1 MTVQKATRQLAQR
14 RAPVLALVD
23 EMRKEKQSNNWP
35 SYAERGKES
44 LVFHTETVLR
54 TSLCGLAVDRGE
66 RMCLRDSEM
75 APSPLQQ

>member
-1 MTVQKATRQLAQR
+1 MTVQNAARRLAQR

-35 SYAERGKES
+35 SYAEWGQES

-54 TSLCGLAVDRGE
+54 TSMCGLAVDRGE
-66 RMCLRDSEM
+66 RTCL
-75 APSPLQQ
+75 